1 MSVNIK
7 NILLLLNEKYGHLQ
21 QTEPNQEENNMAE
34 NVSDILEG
42 YSLNRV
48 DIVESLEYDDC
59 MWLFLF
65 LSAVNNY
72 DF

>member
-7 NILLLLNEKYGHLQ
+7 NILLYLCEKYGHIQ
-21 QTEPNQEENNMAE
+21 QTELNQEEKTIAE

-48 DIVESLEYDDC
+48 DVVESLEYDDC
-59 MWLFLF
+59 M
-65 LSAVNNY
+65 
-72 DF
+72 